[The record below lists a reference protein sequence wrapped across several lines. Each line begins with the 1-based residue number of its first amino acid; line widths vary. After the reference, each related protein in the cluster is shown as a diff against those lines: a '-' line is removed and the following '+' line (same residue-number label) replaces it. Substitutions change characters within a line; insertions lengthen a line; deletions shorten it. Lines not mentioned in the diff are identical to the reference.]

1 MGTPDL
7 KYDNNIPVNVSDI
20 LSQDFCVFR
29 HIKAPMLVG
38 LVNPIKFSAFASIF
52 LTAGSCKVDINLITY
67 KIEAPSIINIRIND
81 ILQIKEVSQDIDTSF
96 MVFSQPLA
104 NAIFMNIKNVGSTT
118 DSSVFRVISLGD
130 GLDSHY
136 LDFYDN
142 MYEYTLGDNAEF
154 VFNYALHSIL
164 AFYYRYGYK
173 AVSDKE
179 AWLIETSHRIADG
192 FISLVQNHFKTE
204 RFLDFY
210 AGKLGISAKHLSRT
224 LKNSTGFTAVEWIER
239 YVTLE
244 AKVLLTSTNM
254 TIQQISDTLHFPSQ
268 SAFGKYFKKCVGMSP
283 KSFRNIYS

>member
-7 KYDNNIPVNVSDI
+7 KYDNSIPVDVSHI

-29 HIKAPMLVG
+29 HIRAGMLDGV
-38 LVNPIKFSAFASIF
+38 VNPIKFSAFASIF
-52 LTAGSCKVDINLITY
+52 LTQGSCKIDINLITY
-67 KIEAPSIINIRIND
+67 KLQAPCIINIRLND
-81 ILQIKEVSQDIDTSF
+81 ILQIKEVSPDIDTSF

-104 NAIFMNIKNVGSTT
+104 NGIFMNIKNAGSTT
-118 DSSVFRVISLGD
+118 DSSVFRIIDLNQE
-130 GLDSHY
+130 LAEHY
-136 LDFYDN
+136 VNFYDR
-142 MYEYTLGDNAEF
+142 MYEFMTGGNTEF

-173 AVSDKE
+173 AVSDRE
-179 AWLIETSHRIADG
+179 ARLIETSHRIADG

-224 LKNSTGFTAVEWIER
+224 LKSSTGFTAVEWIER

-254 TIQQISDTLHFPSQ
+254 TIQQISDTLNFPTQ